1 MDSGY
6 YAACTA
12 LLSRTQALETIANNL
27 ANTSTPGYRAQHN
40 NFSSVLA
47 AVTGAPMSQLNQAV
61 NNYGVLGGTRL
72 DLAQGTLQRT
82 GNDLDLAIEG
92 PGFFVVQTTAGRM
105 FTRNGGLQV
114 TAQGQLITQHGDPVM
129 GENGVIQIVENGKLS
144 ISPDGTIS
152 VNGAIAGR
160 LKVVEFAE
168 GTALESAGKGYYT
181 APAKSDTD
189 ARKSVVRQGMIEESN
204 VNAVATMVELISVQ
218 RAAEMMQRALSMF
231 NAEINKTAT
240 QDLPRVSG

>member
-47 AVTGAPMSQLNQAV
+47 AVDGAPMSQLNQAV

-72 DLAQGTLQRT
+72 DLAQGALQRT

-92 PGFFVVQTTAGRM
+92 PGFFVVQTPAGRM
-105 FTRNGGLQV
+105 FTRNGSFQLSP
-114 TAQGQLITQHGDPVM
+114 QGQLMTSNGDPVM
-129 GENGVIQIVENGKLS
+129 GEAGVIQLMNGQVS
-144 ISPDGTIS
+144 ISPDGTVS
-152 VNGAIAGR
+152 VNGAIAAR
-160 LKVVEFAE
+160 LKVVEFPD
-168 GTALESAGKGYYT
+168 TAVLESAGKGYYT
-181 APAKSDTD
+181 APAKSETD
-189 ARKSVVRQGMIEESN
+189 ARRSAVRQGMIEESN
-204 VNAVATMVELISVQ
+204 VNAISSVVELISVQ

-231 NAEINKTAT
+231 NSEINKTAT